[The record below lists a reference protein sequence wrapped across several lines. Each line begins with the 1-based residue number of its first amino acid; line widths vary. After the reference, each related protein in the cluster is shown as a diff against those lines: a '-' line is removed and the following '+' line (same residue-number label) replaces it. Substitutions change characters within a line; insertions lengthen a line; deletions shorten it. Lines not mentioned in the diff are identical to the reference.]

1 MANDP
6 FSSPTSAPKP
16 KMRCHFLNALYVQSL
31 GSKET
36 WAGPAEN
43 PVPSLYTGRAEALD
57 EGQRHS

>member
-1 MANDP
+1 
-6 FSSPTSAPKP
+6 
-16 KMRCHFLNALYVQSL
+16 MRRHFLNALYVQSL

-36 WAGPAEN
+36 WAGPVEN